1 MFCFVEHFFFLI
13 PVEFIVSQDNC
24 ESRDIYL

>member
-1 MFCFVEHFFFLI
+1 MFCFVEHFLI
-13 PVEFIVSQDNC
+13 PIEFFIVSQDNC

>member
-1 MFCFVEHFFFLI
+1 MFCFVEHFYFM
-13 PVEFIVSQDNC
+13 VEIVFIVSQDAC